1 MKIDKTDHLTI
12 GILGGGQLARMTA
25 AAGYKLGLRIAILD
39 PESDSPAQQAATVK
53 VVASLDDVSGLENI
67 ARVSDLLT
75 LENEFVNASLLEHI
89 ESLGV
94 PIYPT
99 SRTVALVQDKLFQ
112 KQALESSGIDVPAFT
127 EVSSENDILQAGER
141 LGWPLI
147 LKARRNGYDGRG
159 NASIEGPNEIPLAW
173 TKLGGENRSLM
184 VEAFV
189 RFRKELAVMV
199 ARSPKGEVVTY
210 PLVETVQ
217 KDHICHIVKAP
228 ASVSTLVGERAAIMA
243 RRAVEAVDGVGIF
256 GMEMFLLEDDGLLI
270 NEMAPRPHNSGHYTI
285 EACITS
291 QFENHLRAILG
302 LPLGSPSMVLP
313 AAAMVNLLADRNGVT
328 SISGVEKAL
337 QTPGVNL
344 HLYGKK
350 LTRPSRK
357 MGHITVIGKS
367 LGEALERA
375 TEAASFISF

>member
-1 MKIDKTDHLTI
+1 MNIDKIGPVTI

-25 AAGYKLGLRIAILD
+25 AAGHKLGLRIAILD
-39 PESDSPAQQAATVK
+39 PEPDSPAQQVASLK

-67 ARVSDLLT
+67 ARISDLLT
-75 LENEFVNASLLEHI
+75 LENEFVNAPLLEHI

-99 SRTVALVQDKLFQ
+99 SRTVSLIQDKLFQ
-112 KQALESSGIDVPAFT
+112 KQSLEASGIDVPAFLG
-127 EVSSENDILQAGER
+127 VSCKNDILQAGER
-141 LGWPLI
+141 FGWPLI

-159 NASIEGPNEIPLAW
+159 NELINGPNEILHAW
-173 TKLGGENRSLM
+173 TKLEGENRTLM
-184 VEAFV
+184 VETFV
-189 RFRKELAVMV
+189 RFKKELAVMV
-199 ARSPKGEVVTY
+199 ARSSNGEAVTY

-217 KDHICHIVKAP
+217 KDHICHTVKAP
-228 ASVSTLVGERAAIMA
+228 ASVSTVIGERAALMA
-243 RRAVEAVDGVGIF
+243 RRAIEAVDGVGIF
-256 GMEMFLLEDDGLLI
+256 GIEMFLLEDDRILI

-328 SISGVEKAL
+328 NISGVEKAL
-337 QTPGVNL
+337 KIPGVNL

-350 LTRPSRK
+350 LSRPSRK
-357 MGHITVIGKS
+357 MGHITV
-367 LGEALERA
+367 LGRSVAEALERA
-375 TEAASFISF
+375 TKAASFISF